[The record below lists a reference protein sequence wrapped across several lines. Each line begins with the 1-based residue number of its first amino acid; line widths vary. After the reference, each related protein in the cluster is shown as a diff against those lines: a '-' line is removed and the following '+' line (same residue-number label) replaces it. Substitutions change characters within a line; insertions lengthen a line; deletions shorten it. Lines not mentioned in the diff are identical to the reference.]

1 MKLQRRTLVLG
12 SLGALALA
20 GLLGWAFAP
29 RPLEVEVAPV
39 MQGPFETTLDEDG
52 YTRLRE
58 RYLVSAPL
66 SGRLARLSLREGDR
80 VAAGAPLARIAPTLA
95 PLLDARSEREALARV
110 ATAQALLQ
118 RAASRIERARVGQA
132 QAEHELARSEPLAA
146 QGFVSPGRL
155 DEARL
160 AVAAARSEADTAAL
174 EREVAARELA
184 QARAALGTLREAGA
198 GRAAAVFEVRAP
210 VSGQVLKL
218 HQLSEGVVT
227 TGAPLLELGDTRRLE
242 VVAELLTSDALQIPP
257 GAAVR
262 IDRWGGAGELAGQVR
277 RIEPAA
283 VTKVSALGV
292 EEQRVKVLID
302 LTSPPVQ
309 WAALGDGF
317 RVGVRIVTLS
327 QPQALQVPVA
337 ALFPLP
343 AGVPEP
349 PRAASVAAAS
359 APPLPVTH
367 SAAAEP
373 ADARTMALY
382 LVDGDRARLQTVRL
396 LARNGRQAWIRAE
409 LQPGRPVLLYPPAA
423 LRDGQRVRVRRV

>member
-1 MKLQRRTLVLG
+1 MKLQRKTIVLG
-12 SLGALALA
+12 TLGALALA

-29 RPLEVEVAPV
+29 RPLQVEVATV
-39 MQGPFETTLDEDG
+39 TQGPFETTLDEDG
-52 YTRLRE
+52 RTRLRE

-66 SGRLARLSLREGDR
+66 GGRLARLSLREGDT
-80 VAAGAPLARIAPTLA
+80 VAAGAPVAHIAPALA
-95 PLLDARSEREALARV
+95 PLLDARSQREAQARV

-118 RAASRIERARVGQA
+118 RAASRLERARVGQT
-132 QAEHELARSEPLAA
+132 QAERELARSEPLAA

-174 EREVAARELA
+174 EREVALRELA
-184 QARAALGTLREAGA
+184 QARAALGTLQEAG
-198 GRAAAVFEVRAP
+198 GGGSSAVFEVRAP
-210 VSGQVLKL
+210 VAGQVLKL
-218 HQLSEGVVT
+218 HQLSEGVVAMGT
-227 TGAPLLELGDTRRLE
+227 PLLELGDTRRLE
-242 VVAELLTSDALQIPP
+242 VVAELLTGDALQIPP

-262 IDRWGGAGELAGQVR
+262 IDRWGGAGELAGRVR

-302 LTSPPVQ
+302 LTSPPAQ

-317 RVGVRIVTLS
+317 RVGVRIVTLA

-343 AGVPEP
+343 ADEAAAPQGAS
-349 PRAASVAAAS
+349 AASQALAV
-359 APPLPVTH
+359 PH
-367 SAAAEP
+367 SDPSGQAEP
-373 ADARTMALY
+373 AEARTMALY
-382 LVDGDRARLQTVRL
+382 VVEGDRARLQTVRL
-396 LARNGRQAWIRAE
+396 LARNGRQAWIRAD
-409 LQPGRPVLLYPPAA
+409 LRPGQPVLLYPPAA
-423 LRDGQRVRVRRV
+423 LRDGQRVRIRRV